1 MKLLEGLRTNLNR
14 APTAILDLKPLT
26 SMASFLRIHSYC
38 FCPFNKAHFKYAVFV
53 FVSCFLLLFCL
64 VMIRRLDCLFMCF
77 VLFVGFVIMRGSF
90 VCFTMNKEASGFY
103 FFVINKG

>member
-38 FCPFNKAHFKYAVFV
+38 FCPFDKAHFKYVVFV
-53 FVSCFLLLFCL
+53 FVSCFLLLFCS
-64 VMIRRLDCLFMCF
+64 VMIRRLNCLFICF
-77 VLFVGFVIMRGSF
+77 VLFVCFVIIRRSF
-90 VCFTMNKEASGFY
+90 VCFTMNKEATEL
-103 FFVINKG
+103 FFLLHK